1 MSLLERDVVCIRE
14 MSVLQ
19 RNAHIRKREVSL
31 LERNVC
37 IREMPALEKCLY

>member
-19 RNAHIRKREVSL
+19 RNAHIRKRGVFT
-31 LERNVC
+31 R
-37 IREMPALEKCLY
+37 EKCLY